1 MVRRPERFARVDE
14 KGIGADPMAAV
25 RLEVLPLEAEPLVA
39 EPVEAVP
46 VKTVLMD
53 TVRSRLARR
62 VS

>member
-1 MVRRPERFARVDE
+1 VVRRPERFARVDE
-14 KGIGADPMAAV
+14 KGIGADPIAAV
-25 RLEVLPLEAEPLVA
+25 RLEVLPLEA